1 MKRLACAVLCLLAL
15 ATLAACVDLYDPL
28 TFPEARFDPGD
39 Q

>member
-1 MKRLACAVLCLLAL
+1 MKRLALVALCLMTL
-15 ATLAACVDLYDPL
+15 ATLTACADFYDRA

>member
-1 MKRLACAVLCLLAL
+1 MKRLALVALCLMAL
-15 ATLAACVDLYDPL
+15 ATLTACVNFYDRA